1 MQRDNILRVE
11 RQSRDVRLGNSKNLA
26 LLSYITVCIVWGST
40 YLAIRVGVNDMP
52 FMLFAG
58 VRFTVAGLLIILC
71 SRLKGWAFPP
81 TRRDVGST
89 VLGGLLLLFV
99 SNSLICWAEQWL
111 DSGLTALLIAAT
123 PLFMAA
129 LEFFLPQ
136 AKGMGWPGW
145 CGLAI
150 GFGGVVLLIGPGFR
164 LADNNH
170 ILPAMLA
177 VLLAALCWAAG
188 SIFLQRRPVG
198 GDMMPA
204 VGLQMLGAGVS
215 FLLLALLTGN
225 FSLAGA
231 SAKGF
236 AALAYLIF
244 FGSILAYSAYIYM
257 IQAYPAAKA
266 GTYAY
271 INPIVAVL
279 LGALILKEE
288 VAPRTILASA
298 VILGGVILVQ
308 AAKVTPGLARNRQA
322 WPGDEPGRSG

>member
-1 MQRDNILRVE
+1 MPEPTKIDVYK
-11 RQSRDVRLGNSKNLA
+11 RQ
-26 LLSYITVCIVWGST
+26 
-40 YLAIRVGVNDMP
+40 
-52 FMLFAG
+52 
-58 VRFTVAGLLIILC
+58 
-71 SRLKGWAFPP
+71 
-81 TRRDVGST
+81 
-89 VLGGLLLLFV
+89 
-99 SNSLICWAEQWL
+99 
-111 DSGLTALLIAAT
+111 